1 MKFSEQV
8 RIVRKKL
15 QMNQAKF
22 AEALNVSIPTIN
34 RWEKAKVQ
42 PSNLAKKT
50 FEDFCEN
57 NFIDISKT

>member
-1 MKFSEQV
+1 MDFAAQIKT
-8 RIVRKKL
+8 VRKKL
-15 QMNQAKF
+15 KLNQAKF
-22 AEALNVSIPTIN
+22 AEALNVSVPTIN

-57 NFIDISKT
+57 NFIDLNKL